1 MLRQVRVCKFAVLT
15 VLGISTL
22 AAGCVPDN
30 LWSDIW
36 GYTIIDGTA
45 AVLRDALLGLLGL

>member
-1 MLRQVRVCKFAVLT
+1 MLRQVRVCKIAVLT

-36 GYTIIDGTA
+36 GYTIIDGTV
-45 AVLRDALLGLLGL
+45 AVLRDTLLALLGL

>member
-1 MLRQVRVCKFAVLT
+1 MLRQVKVMQFAVLL
-15 VLGISTL
+15 VLGFSTL

-36 GYTIIDGTA
+36 GYTIIDGTVA
-45 AVLRDALLGLLGL
+45 ILRDALLAVLIP